1 MTHKISI
8 LGAGMFGTAIANIV
22 AENGRDVWLWARD
35 EEQAKSIETS
45 RENVKYL
52 PGYPVHE
59 KVHATSDLKQSV
71 KDAKVIFVSVPS
83 SSVREVIKSAKP
95 YLNKNAFLVSTTK
108 GVEPDGFRLMSQ
120 VLREEIETMPV
131 GVLSG
136 PNLAEEIAQKQITAT
151 VIASE
156 SHALIKQVQ
165 EILHASYFRVYS
177 SDDVY
182 GIELAG
188 ALKNIYAISAGFAA
202 ALGVG
207 HNTLGVLLTR
217 SLAEMS
223 RFAHAMGAKPL
234 TFLGL
239 AGVGDLM
246 VTCMSPLSRNYQ
258 LGFLIGQGLSLQEAE
273 TKLGKLAEG
282 VNTVRIVRQKAEE
295 MNVYMPLANGL
306 YDIMFNSRSV
316 EEVIHAMMMAD
327 QPSDVEFVT

>member
-1 MTHKISI
+1 MTSISV
-8 LGAGMFGTAIANIV
+8 LGAGMFGTAIANIL

-35 EEQAKSIETS
+35 EKQAQSLETS

-52 PGYPVHE
+52 PGYAIDS
-59 KVHATSDLKQSV
+59 KVHITSNLKQAV
-71 KDAKVIFVSVPS
+71 ENAEVIFISVPS
-83 SSVREVIKSAKP
+83 SSFRDVTRLAKP
-95 YLNKNAFLVSTTK
+95 YLKKTTFLVSTTK
-108 GVEPDGFRLMSQ
+108 GVESDSFLLMSQ
-120 VLREEIETMPV
+120 VLQDELDGMDI

-156 SHALIKQVQ
+156 SKALVAQVQ

-177 SDDVY
+177 SEDVY
-182 GIELAG
+182 GVELAG

-223 RFAHAMGAKPL
+223 RFAHAMGANPL

-246 VTCMSPLSRNYQ
+246 VTCTSPLSRNYQ
-258 LGFLIGQGLSLQEAE
+258 MGFQIGQGLSLKEAQI
-273 TKLGKLAEG
+273 KLGKLAEG
-282 VNTVRIVRQKAEE
+282 VNTVRIVKHKAEE
-295 MNVYMPLANGL
+295 MDVYMPLVKGL
-306 YDIMFNSRSV
+306 YEMLFNDRPV
-316 EEVIHAMMMAD
+316 EEIIHQMMMAD